1 MKRERFKFSMMQS
14 RIPSADKHLIRS
26 HEMKAI
32 GY

>member
-1 MKRERFKFSMMQS
+1 MMQS